1 MTVMKVSHTP
11 RFQKSA
17 LAFGREIQNKL
28 EKQIRFLLRD
38 IRHPSLHAKK
48 YDEAKGI
55 WQARVDD
62 SVRFYFEIAG
72 DTYILHDI
80 RKHKD

>member
-1 MTVMKVSHTP
+1 MMVMKVSHTP
-11 RFQKSA
+11 RFQKNA
-17 LAFGREIQNKL
+17 LAFSQEIHRKL
-28 EKQIRFLLRD
+28 EKQIRFLLRGLT
-38 IRHPSLHAKK
+38 HPSLRAKK

-62 SVRFYFEIAG
+62 SVRFYFEISS